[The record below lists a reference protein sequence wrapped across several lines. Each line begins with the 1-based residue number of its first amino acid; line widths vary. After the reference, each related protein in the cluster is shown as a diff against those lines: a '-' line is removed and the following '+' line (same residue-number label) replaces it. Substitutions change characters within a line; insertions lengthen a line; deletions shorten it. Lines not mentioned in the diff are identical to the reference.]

1 MECRRIL
8 KLLTVNEGTSITK
21 VLEKLSVLRNKK
33 YPRNSFSTRLRNGT
47 VSYDEMFDIAE
58 ILGYEIQFV
67 KKKYPDKIIK

>member
-21 VLEKLSVLRNKK
+21 VLEKLEVLRNKK
-33 YPRNSFSTRLRNGT
+33 YPRNSFSTRLKNGT
-47 VSYDEMFDIAE
+47 VSYDEMFGIAE

-67 KKKYPDKIIK
+67 KKNYPTKVIK

>member
-21 VLEKLSVLRNKK
+21 VLEKLSALRNKI

-67 KKKYPDKIIK
+67 KKNTPIK

>member
-21 VLEKLSVLRNKK
+21 VLEKLSALRNKT
-33 YPRNSFSTRLRNGT
+33 YPRNSFSTRLKNGT

-67 KKKYPDKIIK
+67 KKTHPDKIIK

>member
-8 KLLTVNEGTSITK
+8 KLLTVNEVTSITK
-21 VLEKLSVLRNKK
+21 VLEKLEVLRNKK
-33 YPRNSFSTRLRNGT
+33 YPRNSFSTRLKNGT

-67 KKKYPDKIIK
+67 KKNYPTKVIK

>member
-21 VLEKLSVLRNKK
+21 VLEKLEVLRNKK
-33 YPRNSFSTRLRNGT
+33 YPRNSFSTRLKNGT
-47 VSYDEMFDIAE
+47 VSYDEMFDIEE

-67 KKKYPDKIIK
+67 KKNYPTKVIK

>member
-8 KLLTVNEGTSITK
+8 KLLTVSEGTSITK
-21 VLEKLSVLRNKK
+21 VLEKLSVLRNKT
-33 YPRNSFSTRLRNGT
+33 YPRNSFSTRLKNGT
-47 VSYDEMFDIAE
+47 VNYDEMADIAE

>member
-21 VLEKLSVLRNKK
+21 VLEKLEIVRNKR
-33 YPRNSFSTRLRNGT
+33 YPRNSFSTRLKNGT

-67 KKKYPDKIIK
+67 KKGFETKIIK

>member
-21 VLEKLSVLRNKK
+21 VLEKLEDVRNRR

-47 VSYDEMFDIAE
+47 VSYDEIFDIAE

-67 KKKYPDKIIK
+67 KKDMPTKVIK

>member
-21 VLEKLSVLRNKK
+21 VLEKLEPVRGKK

-47 VSYDEMFDIAE
+47 VNYDEMADIAAL
-58 ILGYEIQFV
+58 LGYEIQFV
-67 KKKYPDKIIK
+67 KKDLPSKVIK

>member
-21 VLEKLSVLRNKK
+21 VLERLEAVRNKR
-33 YPRNSFSTRLRNGT
+33 YPRNSFSTRLKNGT
-47 VSYDEMFDIAE
+47 VSYDEIFDIAE

-67 KKKYPDKIIK
+67 KKDMPTKVIK